1 MRRFQPIVIVIS
13 IIMTLMLVS
22 CENQVERVDG
32 EALVKE
38 VWNAMKTTNMD
49 CIEYILADGFQSI
62 HQDGYRDKDDEI
74 ELIKN
79 LNMGDYVLD
88 SFEVTKNG
96 NTLNVSYFVNVEETI
111 DGEVLN
117 KRSARLSVF
126 TRTAEGWKWF
136 SHANL
141 VPLRE

>member
-22 CENQVERVDG
+22 CENQVEPVDG

-49 CIEYILADGFQSI
+49 FIENILADGFQSI

-88 SFEVTKNG
+88 TFEVTKNG

-141 VPLRE
+141 VPLKE

>member
-22 CENQVERVDG
+22 CENQVEPVDG

-38 VWNAMKTTNMD
+38 VWKAMKTTNMD
-49 CIEYILADGFQSI
+49 FIENILADGFQSI

-141 VPLRE
+141 VPLKE

>member
-1 MRRFQPIVIVIS
+1 
-13 IIMTLMLVS
+13 MLVS

-49 CIEYILADGFQSI
+49 FIENILADGFQSI

-141 VPLRE
+141 VPLKE

>member
-22 CENQVERVDG
+22 CENQVEPVDG

-38 VWNAMKTTNMD
+38 VWKAMKTTNMD
-49 CIEYILADGFQSI
+49 FIENILADGFQSI

-88 SFEVTKNG
+88 TFEVTKNG

-111 DGEVLN
+111 NGEVLN

-141 VPLRE
+141 VPLKE

>member
-13 IIMTLMLVS
+13 IIITLVLVS
-22 CENQVERVDG
+22 CDTQVEPVDG

-49 CIEYILADGFQSI
+49 FIENILADGFQSI
-62 HQDGYRDKDDEI
+62 HQDGYRDKDGEI
-74 ELIKN
+74 ELVKN

-88 SFEVTKNG
+88 TFEVTQNS

-111 DGEVLN
+111 DGDVLN

-126 TRTAEGWKWF
+126 TKTTEGWKWF

-141 VPLRE
+141 VPLKE

>member
-22 CENQVERVDG
+22 CENQVEPVDG

-49 CIEYILADGFQSI
+49 FIENILADGFQSI

-141 VPLRE
+141 VPLKE

>member
-13 IIMTLMLVS
+13 IIITLVLVS
-22 CENQVERVDG
+22 CDTQVEPVDG

-49 CIEYILADGFQSI
+49 FIENILADGFQSI
-62 HQDGYRDKDDEI
+62 HQDGYRDKDGEI
-74 ELIKN
+74 ELVKN

-88 SFEVTKNG
+88 TFEVTQNS

-111 DGEVLN
+111 DGNVLN

-126 TRTAEGWKWF
+126 TKTTEGWKWF

-141 VPLRE
+141 VPLKE

>member
-13 IIMTLMLVS
+13 IIMTLMLIS
-22 CENQVERVDG
+22 CENQVEPVDG

-49 CIEYILADGFQSI
+49 FIENILADGFQSI

-141 VPLRE
+141 VPLKE

>member
-49 CIEYILADGFQSI
+49 FIENILADGFQSI

-141 VPLRE
+141 VPLKE

>member
-49 CIEYILADGFQSI
+49 FIENILADGFQSI

-126 TRTAEGWKWF
+126 THTAEGWKWF

-141 VPLRE
+141 VPLKE

>member
-22 CENQVERVDG
+22 CENQVEPVYG

-49 CIEYILADGFQSI
+49 FIENILADGFQSI

-111 DGEVLN
+111 NGEVLN

-141 VPLRE
+141 VPLKE